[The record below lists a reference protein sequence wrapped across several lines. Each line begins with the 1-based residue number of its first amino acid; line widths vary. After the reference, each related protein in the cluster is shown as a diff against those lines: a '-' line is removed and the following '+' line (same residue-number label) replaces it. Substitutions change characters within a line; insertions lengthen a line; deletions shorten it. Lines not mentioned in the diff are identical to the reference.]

1 MKLHDSILA
10 GAFLALAIAV
20 VVGAQAFPP
29 APGQPVGPALF
40 PTAVGVCLG
49 IGSAILLVRSLA
61 ASGPKVWFSVSPI
74 LRRPRTLLGFVLAI
88 AAVIFYLAGSA
99 QLGFLPCSVLI
110 LIVLLT
116 AFGVKL
122 RLGVPLALVASLA
135 IYAAFSRLLAV
146 PLPPGILEGI
156 F

>member
-10 GAFLALAIAV
+10 AAFLVLAIAV
-20 VVGAQAFPP
+20 VMGAQAFPP
-29 APGQPVGPALF
+29 SPGQPVGPALF

-49 IGSAILLVRSLA
+49 IGSAILLVRSLV
-61 ASGPKVWFSVSPI
+61 ASGPKVWFSASPD
-74 LRRPRTLLGFVLAI
+74 LRRVRTLLGFFLAI
-88 AAVIFYLAGSA
+88 AAVIFYLAASEP
-99 QLGFLPCSVLI
+99 LGFLPCSVLI
-110 LIVLLT
+110 LIVLFT
-116 AFGVKL
+116 AYGVKL
-122 RLGVPLALVASLA
+122 RLGGPLAVVASLA